1 MVAFT
6 NGLIFLRCCFL
17 TKERLLTAPMITDHT
32 RALLLLL
39 PGALERGANVI
50 KSHQCSSVRLND
62 MLKHC

>member
-17 TKERLLTAPMITDHT
+17 TKESLLTAPMITDHT
-32 RALLLLL
+32 RALLL
-39 PGALERGANVI
+39 PGALEGGVNVI